1 MPRRAAAQRSAFAMT
16 PARARDLPTR
26 RTQPLR
32 GVLVAILAFACALLA
47 ALPGRAGTIA
57 DLDAALAL
65 GRTAEILSAEGVG
78 QGEDLEDSLF
88 PGQGGARWAAM
99 VAEIHDADRLYAEL
113 SVALA
118 GALADAPQTEIDA
131 MVDFFASDL
140 GARVVDLELSA
151 RAALADPAVQDL
163 ADLALEDAR
172 AAEAPELAEIAR
184 FIAANDLIERNV
196 MGAMNANVAFMRG
209 LSDGGGVPGAAD
221 EGEAAMLA
229 DIWAQEEALRAE
241 SEAWVWSFLNLAYDP
256 LGTDEIAAYVAF
268 SETAAGA
275 RLNAALFAAF
285 DALFEM
291 LSYELGN
298 AAASML
304 AGEQL

>member
-1 MPRRAAAQRSAFAMT
+1 MIPPRARHLPPCAAAV
-16 PARARDLPTR
+16 
-26 RTQPLR
+26 LR
-32 GVLVAILAFACALLA
+32 GLVAPVLLLGCALGG
-47 ALPGRAGTIA
+47 ALPLRAGTIA
-57 DLDAALAL
+57 DLEAALAL
-65 GRTAEILSAEGVG
+65 GRTAAILSAEGVT
-78 QGEDLEDSLF
+78 QGADLEETLF
-88 PGQGGARWAAM
+88 PDQGGARWAAI
-99 VAEIHDADRLYAEL
+99 VAAIHEADRLHAEL
-113 SVALA
+113 SIALA
-118 GALADAPQTEIDA
+118 DALADAPPEEIDA
-131 MVDFFASDL
+131 MVGFFASDL
-140 GARVVDLELSA
+140 GAQVVDLELSA
-151 RAALADPAVQDL
+151 REALADPAVQDL
-163 ADLALEDAR
+163 ADLALDEAR
-172 AAEAPELAEIAR
+172 AAQEPELEQIGR

-241 SEAWVWSFLNLAYDP
+241 AEAWVWSFLNLAYDP

-268 SETAAGA
+268 CETPAGE

-291 LSYELGN
+291 LSYEIGH

-304 AGEQL
+304 SGEPL